1 MKGVHLMEYTCTMKT
16 GSRESQW
23 IATIS
28 PITHTRSFYEV
39 EITGRGSTFH
49 IIAGPH
55 SNGHFLCIP
64 NWEVGC
70 ELAAYNDIFWNSE
83 KISKQLSAVDTIT
96 VASGLLHLSEAF
108 KK

>member
-1 MKGVHLMEYTCTMKT
+1 MEYTCTMKI
-16 GSRESQW
+16 GSRETRW
-23 IATIS
+23 TATIS
-28 PITHTRSFYEV
+28 PITHSRSFYEV

-49 IIAGPH
+49 VIAGPK

-83 KISKQLSAVDTIT
+83 QLRKQLSPVDTIT
-96 VASGLLHLSEAF
+96 VASGLLHLPEAF